1 MYCDEDLILK
11 IKKNYKN
18 KCLKN
23 ICEIIESNMFYF
35 VFFDCLCFVLVIF
48 ILFLGLCVVDFFKE
62 WENLV
67 FFRLEMV
74 MIDES

>member
-1 MYCDEDLILK
+1 
-11 IKKNYKN
+11 
-18 KCLKN
+18 
-23 ICEIIESNMFYF
+23 MFYF

-62 WENLV
+62 WENFV